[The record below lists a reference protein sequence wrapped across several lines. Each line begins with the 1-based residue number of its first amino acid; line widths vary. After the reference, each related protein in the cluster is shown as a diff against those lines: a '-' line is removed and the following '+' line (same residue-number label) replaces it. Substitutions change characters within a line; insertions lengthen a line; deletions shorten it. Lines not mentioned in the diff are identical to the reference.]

1 MEHAVRQLFERYERL
16 FNQALHGQADLEA
29 LAALY
34 APEMIGAAPAGVRT
48 ASNDGQFKA
57 ALAQGYAQYRAIGT
71 QEMHVRSL
79 RVSKID
85 ALHGMAQVEWSATY
99 LRKDGTNVT
108 IDFAVHYLVQMQDG
122 APKVFGW
129 ISGDEQALLRQHG
142 IV

>member
-1 MEHAVRQLFERYERL
+1 MR
-16 FNQALHGQADLEA
+16 
-29 LAALY
+29 
-34 APEMIGAAPAGVRT
+34 
-48 ASNDGQFKA
+48 
-57 ALAQGYAQYRAIGT
+57 
-71 QEMHVRSL
+71 VRSL
-79 RVSKID
+79 RVSTID
-85 ALHGMAQVEWSATY
+85 ALHGMAHVEWSATY